1 MADATK
7 TTARPRGHMT
17 YTQAPVVHEKN
28 IFHLFRFTQPL
39 KNYSLR
45 VISRPWMLQAGII
58 CLNSGRTNLHGIW
71 SSEWVKPW
79 ERLSRSNVLTSWA
92 GTIFSYTQWCK
103 ALETVRAPRAYL
115 HDCDSRERPCA
126 PPRLT
131 VLELRTRS
139 AMMIEFQCVH
149 AIQDRM
155 CKAPKIG
162 RGTAVHGIPP
172 FALIRLSVN
181 TPSRPLSPLPHE

>member
-1 MADATK
+1 MIASGNPWKIVFFTSHFK
-7 TTARPRGHMT
+7 TLNASSWNNLFELRKDESSRNFDHLNEWSPERDCRSLPFW
-17 YTQAPVVHEKN
+17 QAEREP
-28 IFHLFRFTQPL
+28 F
-39 KNYSLR
+39 
-45 VISRPWMLQAGII
+45 
-58 CLNSGRTNLHGIW
+58 
-71 SSEWVKPW
+71 SSTLID
-79 ERLSRSNVLTSWA
+79 ERLWN
-92 GTIFSYTQWCK
+92 QWG
-103 ALETVRAPRAYL
+103 LAPRAYL

-172 FALIRLSVN
+172 FARTRLSVN